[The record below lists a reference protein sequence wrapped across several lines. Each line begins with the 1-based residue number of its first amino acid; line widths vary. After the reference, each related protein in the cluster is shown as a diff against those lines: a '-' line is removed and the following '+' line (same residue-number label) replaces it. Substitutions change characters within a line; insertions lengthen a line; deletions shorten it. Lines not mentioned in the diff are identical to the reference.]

1 MSQPAPVTIWVPALP
16 RFAPDHPLRRAL
28 RQADRLP
35 DGQRGYLQGL
45 AYYFST
51 GSRTL
56 PAAALLRQHLAGD
69 AGGATWLSADPAW
82 VQAEM
87 NGARLLACGQFGLA
101 MDEAQALAALLR
113 PVFCDAGMMLEVSAP
128 DRWQVRLAD
137 GTPVPDFAAPE
148 QALGE
153 DLYQHLPQGEAG
165 RRWRILI
172 NELQVLLHQHPLNA
186 ERRAKGLPPVNSLWL
201 WGGGTLPASVTARVA
216 GTIGDDP
223 LLLALAAQAGVPA
236 TPRSMPAVADA
247 AAGCLVDLQDL
258 PVGEI
263 ERAWWPAL
271 QAVLARRPVQLDF
284 ASGERW
290 LHKPLHRWR
299 FWRR

>member
-1 MSQPAPVTIWVPALP
+1 MSQPAPVTVWLPALA
-16 RFAPDHPLRRAL
+16 RFAPGHPLHRAL
-28 RQADRLP
+28 RQGNRQP
-35 DGQRGYLQGL
+35 DGPRGYLDGL
-45 AYYFST
+45 GHYF
-51 GSRTL
+51 RTHARAL

-69 AGGATWLSADPAW
+69 AGETPWLCADPAW

-87 NGARLLACGQFGLA
+87 NGARLLACGQLGLSQ
-101 MDEAQALAALLR
+101 DEAEALAAPLR
-113 PVFCDAGMMLEVSAP
+113 PVFGDAGMQLEVTAP
-128 DRWQVRLAD
+128 DRWQVRLAE

-153 DLYQHLPQGEAG
+153 DLYQHLPQGAEG

-186 ERRAKGLPPVNSLWL
+186 ERRARGLPPVNNLWL
-201 WGGGTLPASVTARVA
+201 WGGGSLPNHVVA
-216 GTIGDDP
+216 GPTRVVGDDP
-223 LLLALAAQAGVPA
+223 LLLALAARAGIPA
-236 TPRSMPAVADA
+236 ESRSTSAVAGASPDT
-247 AAGCLVDLQDL
+247 LVDLQDL
-258 PVGEI
+258 PVAEL
-263 ERAWWPAL
+263 EQAWWPVIEAL
-271 QAVLARRPVQLDF
+271 LTQRTVQLDF